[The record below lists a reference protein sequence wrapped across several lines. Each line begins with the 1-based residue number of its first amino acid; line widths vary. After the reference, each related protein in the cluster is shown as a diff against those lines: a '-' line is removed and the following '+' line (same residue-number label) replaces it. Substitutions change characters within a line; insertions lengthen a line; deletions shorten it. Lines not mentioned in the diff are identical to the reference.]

1 MELLQ
6 ARPRRRGQT
15 LRGLIRVNLAFIE
28 QEVECGIGF
37 ATVRA
42 QLGLSRVA
50 PAAFR
55 DALYNVRRRV
65 RAVHSPVAATPRP
78 VASARTTGVAPQ
90 SPATPMSDPT
100 GVYPRH
106 ESLRVPRPK
115 PRSVWGSNVRSP
127 REFLDLV
134 RSTDDSEIL

>member
-28 QEVECGIGF
+28 QEVECGINF

-42 QLGLSRVA
+42 ELGLSRVA

-55 DALYNVRRRV
+55 DALYNVRRKL
-65 RAVHSPVAATPRP
+65 RAFHPPVAATPRP
-78 VASARTTGVAPQ
+78 LAPTRKPAVAPQ
-90 SPATPMSDPT
+90 SPATPPSAPA
-100 GVYPRH
+100 GFSPKH
-106 ESLRVPRPK
+106 ESLQVPRPK
-115 PRSVWGSNVRSP
+115 PRSGWGSNVRSP
-127 REFLDLV
+127 RDFLDLV